1 MRASLSSIIVVA
13 LLLAAGGGLA
23 LSLSNGWFFHPP
35 AASPVGDNVLATP
48 GFGAPT
54 SAGTGTIAA
63 EPLGAHRVPPA
74 GLSEYYS
81 AQYRFSL
88 FYPEKL
94 EVKEYDEGGGAST
107 ITFQNVAAAQGFQIF
122 VVPYHDPQVSEE
134 RFHTDVPSGV
144 RKGVQNITIDGVA
157 GASFYSTNLSLG
169 ETAEMWFIH
178 GGYLFEVTTPKP
190 LAGGLADIMQ
200 TWEFI

>member
-13 LLLAAGGGLA
+13 LLLVAGGW
-23 LSLSNGWFFHPP
+23 WFFHPSAKVP
-35 AASPVGDNVLATP
+35 MVDNVLATQ
-48 GFGAPT
+48 GFDVPT
-54 SAGTGTIAA
+54 SADTSAIAA
-63 EPLGAHRVPPA
+63 EPLGAHRVPTA

-81 AQYRFSL
+81 ARYRFSL

-144 RKGVQNITIDGVA
+144 
-157 GASFYSTNLSLG
+157 GAL
-169 ETAEMWFIH
+169 
-178 GGYLFEVTTPKP
+178 
-190 LAGGLADIMQ
+190 LAKSG
-200 TWEFI
+200 

>member
-1 MRASLSSIIVVA
+1 MRTSISSIIVVA
-13 LLLAAGGGLA
+13 LLLVAGGW
-23 LSLSNGWFFHPP
+23 WFFHPP
-35 AASPVGDNVLATP
+35 AEAPTIDNVFAMQ
-48 GFGAPT
+48 GFDAPA

-81 AQYRFSL
+81 ARYRFSL

-122 VVPYHDPQVSEE
+122 VVPYREPQVTEE

-144 RKGVQNITIDGVA
+144 RKSVQNITIDGAA

-169 ETAEMWFIH
+169 ETAEAWFVH
-178 GGYLFEVTTPKP
+178 GGYLYEVTTLKP
-190 LAGGLADIMQ
+190 FEDGLKHVLE
-200 TWEFI
+200 TWAFI

>member
-13 LLLAAGGGLA
+13 LLLAAGGWW
-23 LSLSNGWFFHPP
+23 WFRPSAKVP
-35 AASPVGDNVLATP
+35 MVDNVLATP
-48 GFGAPT
+48 GFGAPA
-54 SAGTGTIAA
+54 SAGTSAIAA
-63 EPLGAHRVPPA
+63 EPLGAHREPPA

-81 AQYRFSL
+81 ARYRFSL

-122 VVPYHDPQVSEE
+122 VVPYREPQVTEE

-144 RKGVQNITIDGVA
+144 RKSVQNITIDGAA
-157 GASFYSTNLSLG
+157 GASFYSTNLALG
-169 ETAEMWFIH
+169 DTAEMWFIH